1 MKTGHLGHFGLAEK
15 AAAVA
20 VVALVSWACR
30 DEASHRGGG
39 PTVTGHERGKA
50 LPGPGVT
57 TPSPGEAQAS
67 PERHADLARRQ
78 TAWVQKPLTQ
88 GDNKLTPERV
98 RRVEMSRFEL
108 TSLAQEA
115 AMIAMGLPEAK
126 RTALRSILTE
136 FRDAVLL
143 RIERP
148 GEGKAAPTADELVD
162 GIERADRDPA
172 SPFNVYA
179 KGLRETLGE
188 AGRKE
193 FGRLEREE
201 RARLIA
207 ARRAFRNPVPGP
219 APPGGQS
226 PSSAATR

>member
-1 MKTGHLGHFGLAEK
+1 MKTGHLGHFGLAGQ

-30 DEASHRGGG
+30 DETSLRGRGS
-39 PTVTGHERGKA
+39 TVTGRERGKA
-50 LPGPGVT
+50 LSGPGVT
-57 TPSPGEAQAS
+57 TSPGGAQPS

-108 TSLAQEA
+108 TGLAQEA

-126 RTALRSILTE
+126 RTALRSILIE

-148 GEGKAAPTADELVD
+148 DQGKAAPTADELVD

-188 AGRKE
+188 AGQNE

-207 ARRAFRNPVPGP
+207 ARRAFRNPAPSR

-226 PSSAATR
+226 PSPAAIR